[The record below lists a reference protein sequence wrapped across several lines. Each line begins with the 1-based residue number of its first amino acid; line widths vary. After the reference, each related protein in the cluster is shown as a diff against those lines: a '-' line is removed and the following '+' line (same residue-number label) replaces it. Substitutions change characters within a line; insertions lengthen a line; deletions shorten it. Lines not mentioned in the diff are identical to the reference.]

1 MVLRNLKYLII
12 TSFTLLFLFLFTF
25 HSHAT
30 TQAVQQQQPIP
41 DCLVAL
47 SSGHAVVVD
56 KKVQKLFIYHN
67 NDNGLFDK
75 VYESACSTGK
85 NQGTKMV
92 EGDSKTPEG
101 IFFPTKLFT
110 KNQLS
115 PTYGP
120 MAFNIDY
127 PNILDRKA
135 GKSGNN
141 IWIHGTNKPLRPFQ
155 SNGCVAL
162 TNESIKRIFNYI
174 RLNKTPVII
183 EDSINWVPQNAR
195 LDAKNSLEHLFG
207 SWITAAMEGN
217 GKALDS
223 LYKDPIAGKQNRN
236 LLIRKI
242 KDWKTANI
250 PFSFKA
256 GDVSIVRNGKFAVI
270 LFDQILSVNDITLH
284 GGYRKLFVK
293 ENQGGWLIV
302 EDVFQPPTAEELF
315 ASTLNTLDRTA
326 TDYRAIEGLI
336 ERWAKSW
343 ETGNMEDYMACY
355 SPDFT
360 ARGMNLGSWISYKT
374 ALKKFN
380 KNIRISIGGIK
391 LSSDRGRGL
400 AVFTQEYASSH
411 YNTTRIKKLRL
422 KKTGDEWK
430 IYRETWTARK
440 E

>member
-12 TSFTLLFLFLFTF
+12 TSFTLLFLSIFTF
-25 HSHAT
+25 YSYAT
-30 TQAVQQQQPIP
+30 TQPVQRQPIP

-47 SSGHAVVVD
+47 SSGYAVVVD
-56 KKVQKLFIYHN
+56 KKMQKLFVYDN
-67 NDNGLFDK
+67 DDNGLFDK

-110 KNQLS
+110 ENQLS
-115 PTYGP
+115 STYGP
-120 MAFNIDY
+120 IAFHIDY

-141 IWIHGTNKPLRPFQ
+141 IWIHGTNKPLRPFK
-155 SNGCVAL
+155 SNGCVTL
-162 TNESIKRIFNYI
+162 TNEDIKGIFNYI
-174 RLNKTPVII
+174 SLNKTPVII

-207 SWITAAMEGN
+207 SWIRAAMEGN

-223 LYKDPIAGKQNRN
+223 LYKDPIAGKQTRN
-236 LLIRKI
+236 LLTRKI
-242 KDWKTANI
+242 KDWETADI
-250 PFSFKA
+250 PFSVKA
-256 GDVSIVRNGKFAVI
+256 GDVSIVRNGKFTVI
-270 LFDQILSVNDITLH
+270 LFDQIISVNNITLN

-293 ENQGGWLIV
+293 ENQDGYFIV
-302 EDVFQPPTAEELF
+302 EDVFQPPTAEKLF

-326 TDYRAIEGLI
+326 KDYKAIEGLI
-336 ERWAKSW
+336 EGWVKSW
-343 ETGNMEDYMACY
+343 KTGNMEDYMACY

-360 ARGMNLGSWISYKT
+360 ARGMNLDSWISYKT

-380 KNIRISIGGIK
+380 KKTRISIGDIE
-391 LSSDRGRGL
+391 LSSDGKRGL
-400 AVFTQEYASSH
+400 AVLTQEYASSH
-411 YNTTRIKKLRL
+411 YNTTRIKKIRL
-422 KKTGDEWK
+422 KKTDGTWK